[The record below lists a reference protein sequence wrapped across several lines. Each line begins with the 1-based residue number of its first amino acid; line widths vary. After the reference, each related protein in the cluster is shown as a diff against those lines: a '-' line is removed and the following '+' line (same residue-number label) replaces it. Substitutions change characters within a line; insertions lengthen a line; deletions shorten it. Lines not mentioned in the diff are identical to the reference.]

1 MHYKML
7 LCSVLIFHSFFQSV
21 RSEIT
26 SYRDVRTNETLG
38 ENECWRF
45 TWVGPYDEDEDSGK
59 VCADFFPED
68 LCFPPLVFTND
79 TTGNGEPDLAA
90 LDEECNRLGQDCK
103 CKRESSE
110 VCVKY
115 TKLSKDGVAV
125 YYSSFC
131 GSGVNKNNFGTDPV
145 DSGCHRDKTSD
156 VANNREV
163 CFCQG
168 PMCNESSV
176 IKIKIDL
183 LLVAL
188 LFSIL
193 CVYL

>member
-1 MHYKML
+1 MNSFKTTVTRHVKW
-7 LCSVLIFHSFFQSV
+7 IF
-21 RSEIT
+21 
-26 SYRDVRTNETLG
+26 
-38 ENECWRF
+38 
-45 TWVGPYDEDEDSGK
+45 YDHI
-59 VCADFFPED
+59 CPCLF
-68 LCFPPLVFTND
+68 
-79 TTGNGEPDLAA
+79 
-90 LDEECNRLGQDCK
+90 R
-103 CKRESSE
+103 
-110 VCVKY
+110 
-115 TKLSKDGVAV
+115 DGVAV